1 MNSLD
6 FNLDCPLPAS
16 KYPQVLMAHG
26 GGGRLTH
33 QLIEDVFAKA
43 FSNPIL
49 DTRHDSARF
58 TVSAGRLAMTTDSYV
73 AHPILFPGGD
83 IGSMAVFGTVNDLAM
98 SGARPLYLTC
108 GFIIQEGMPME
119 ILKQIV
125 LSMRNAAERCAV
137 QIIAGD
143 TKVVETRGEG
153 GLFINT
159 AGIGVIESAANIE
172 PRSVRPG
179 DMILLSGDIGR
190 HGMAMMAVREGLQF
204 ESLIESDSSPVHEPV
219 LQLISAGIEIHC
231 LRDLTRGGLAA
242 ALNEISETG
251 NVKISVEENSIPVR
265 EDVHAAC
272 EMLGLDPLHV
282 ANEGRFIVFVP
293 ARDAIETLKI
303 LRKHPVSA
311 GATIIGK
318 VFEAPPAMVTL
329 KSAIGTSRILDMPG
343 GEQLPRIC

>member
-1 MNSLD
+1 
-6 FNLDCPLPAS
+6 
-16 KYPQVLMAHG
+16 MAHG

-58 TVSAGRLAMTTDSYV
+58 TVPAGRLAMTTDSYV

-190 HGMAMMAVREGLQF
+190 HGIAVMSAREGLEFQGPV
-204 ESLIESDSSPVHEPV
+204 ESDSAPLAAAVQ
-219 LQLISAGIEIHC
+219 QLIGAGVALHC
-231 LRDLTRGGLAA
+231 LRDPTRGGLATALLEIA
-242 ALNEISETG
+242 ATRGVDIQLQESQIGIGEG
-251 NVKISVEENSIPVR
+251 VR
-265 EDVHAAC
+265 GAC
-272 EMLGLDPLHV
+272 EILGLDPLYV
-282 ANEGRFIVFVP
+282 ANEGRFVAFVP
-293 ARDAIETLKI
+293 PQHVSTALAV
-303 LRKHPVSA
+303 LRGLPGGEAAAV
-311 GATIIGK
+311 IGR
-318 VFEAPPAMVTL
+318 VDTGRGRVMLRNALGFCRE
-329 KSAIGTSRILDMPG
+329 LDLPR